1 MRYSFIEQHRHQHA
15 VGLQCRVLGLS
26 VSGYYAWRGRPQSQR
41 AQQNRQLE
49 VRIRAVF
56 EQHRHRYGS
65 PRVQRELRDQG
76 FSCSRKRVARLMRKA
91 GLRARPKR
99 RFQRTTDSSHRYP
112 VALNHLARCFSTQ
125 QVEGLNRVWAGDITY
140 LATSQGWLYL
150 AVLLDLHSRRVVGWA
165 MENTLEQDLTRQALE
180 RALALRQPSAGLL
193 HHSDRG
199 SQYAATDYQRQ
210 LARQGIVCSMSRKG
224 DCWDNAPVE
233 SFFATLKAELVSEF
247 NGCFQSRQQARQAV
261 GHYIESYYN
270 QQRRHSALGYR
281 SPVDFEKQQ
290 ALTTRAYTY
299 PLPNWGNSNS
309 TSSHKQ

>member
-1 MRYSFIEQHRHQHA
+1 MRYSFIEQHRHQHTI
-15 VGLQCRVLGLS
+15 GLQCRVLKVS
-26 VSGYYAWRGRPQSQR
+26 VSGYYAWRGRPQSWR
-41 AQQNRQLE
+41 AQQHRQLE
-49 VRIRAVF
+49 VWIRAVF

-65 PRVQRELRDQG
+65 PRVQRELRGQG
-76 FSCSRKRVARLMRKA
+76 FGCSRKRVARLMRKA

-99 RFQRTTDSSHRYP
+99 RSKRTTDSRHRYP
-112 VALNHLARCFSTQ
+112 VAPNHLARCFSTE
-125 QVEGLNRVWAGDITY
+125 QVGGVNRVWAGDITY
-140 LATSQGWLYL
+140 LATAQGWLYL

-165 MENTLEQDLTRQALE
+165 MENTLEQNLTQQALK

-199 SQYAATDYQRQ
+199 SQYAAADYRAL
-210 LARQGIVCSMSRKG
+210 LADQDMVCSMSRKG

-247 NGCFQSRQQARQAV
+247 NGCFQSRQHARQEV

-270 QQRRHSALGYR
+270 QQRRHSALGYL

-290 ALTTRAYTY
+290 AVTTRA
-299 PLPNWGNSNS
+299 
-309 TSSHKQ
+309 

>member
-1 MRYSFIEQHRHQHA
+1 MRYSFIEQHRHQYA
-15 VGLQCRVLGLS
+15 IGLQCRVLGVS
-26 VSGYYAWRGRPQSQR
+26 NSGYYAWRGRPASQR
-41 AQQNRQLE
+41 SQQNRQLE

-65 PRVQRELRDQG
+65 PV
-76 FSCSRKRVARLMRKA
+76 FSASYEIRALAASRKRVARLMRKA

-99 RFQRTTDSSHRYP
+99 RFKRTTDSSHRHP
-112 VALNHLARCFSTQ
+112 VALNRLSRCFSP
-125 QVEGLNRVWAGDITY
+125 VEVGAVNRVGAGDITY
-140 LATSQGWLYL
+140 LATAQGWLYL

-165 MENTLEQDLTRQALE
+165 MENSLEQNLTQQALE

-199 SQYAATDYQRQ
+199 GQYAATDYRAL
-210 LARQGIVCSMSRKG
+210 LADQDIVCSMSRKG
-224 DCWDNAPVE
+224 NCWDNAPVE

-247 NGCFQSRQQARQAV
+247 NGCFQNRQQARQEV

-270 QQRRHSALGYR
+270 QDRRHSTLGYL

-290 ALTTRAYTY
+290 SLITRA
-299 PLPNWGNSNS
+299 
-309 TSSHKQ
+309 